1 MTTTRQQKWNRD
13 TEIEQ
18 MAAQFLDKYFYP
30 RINPK
35 HPITRYTDKW
45 HQIGGID
52 VSINNIN
59 FDEKCKYQGLLNK
72 VLATPGFEC
81 SMLNKAYQ
89 VQDGWFLNDNLSTDF
104 YAIISLSC
112 TVDDD
117 RQLSSSS
124 QISAADVL
132 WVYKKDVIDYVTSFE
147 GHDGK
152 ITLEQ
157 LKRDAQQLRFTGDN
171 NTTDAFGNRAVD
183 SKGRARFKYPHK
195 KYWLT
200 YSTKKEEKPINLVL
214 LRDDLEKLPHTRH
227 FIVTKEKV
235 VKA

>member
-171 NTTDAFGNRAVD
+171 NITDAFGNRAVD
-183 SKGRARFKYPHK
+183 SRGRARFKYPHK

>member
-1 MTTTRQQKWNRD
+1 M
-13 TEIEQ
+13 
-18 MAAQFLDKYFYP
+18 
-30 RINPK
+30 
-35 HPITRYTDKW
+35 
-45 HQIGGID
+45 
-52 VSINNIN
+52 SINNIN

-72 VLATPGFEC
+72 VLVTPGFEC
-81 SMLNKAYQ
+81 SMLNKANEI
-89 VQDGWFLNDNLSTDF
+89 QDGWFLNDNLSTDF

-124 QISAADVL
+124 QISAVDVL
-132 WVYKKDVIDYVTSFE
+132 WLYKKDVIDYVTSFE
-147 GHDGK
+147 GRDGK
-152 ITLEQ
+152 ITIEQ
-157 LKRDAQQLRFTGDN
+157 LKRDVEQLRFNGDN
-171 NTTDAFGNRAVD
+171 NVTDVFGNRAVD

-200 YSTKKEEKPINLVL
+200 YSTRLEEKPINLVL
-214 LRDDLEKLPHTRH
+214 LRDDLEKLPHSKH

>member
-35 HPITRYTDKW
+35 HAITRYTDKW
-45 HQIGGID
+45 HQVGGID

-89 VQDGWFLNDNLSTDF
+89 IQDGWFLNDNLSTDF

-124 QISAADVL
+124 QISAAEVL

-171 NTTDAFGNRAVD
+171 NITDAFGNRAVD

>member
-1 MTTTRQQKWNRD
+1 MTTTRLQKWNRD

-35 HPITRYTDKW
+35 HTITRYTDKY
-45 HQIGGID
+45 HQVGGID

-89 VQDGWFLNDNLSTDF
+89 IQDGWFLNDNLSTDF

-117 RQLSSSS
+117 RQLSSSN

-147 GHDGK
+147 GHDGE

-157 LKRDAQQLRFTGDN
+157 LKRDAQQLRFNGDN
-171 NTTDAFGNRAVD
+171 NVTDAFGNRAVD

-200 YSTKKEEKPINLVL
+200 YSTTKEEKPINLVL

-227 FIVTKEKV
+227 FIVTKEEV
-235 VKA
+235 RKA